1 LIVLFEAVKAQL
13 EATVMIV
20 MMPALECHLVTV
32 NSEVHCEHVTIID
45 QEDHL
50 RLRVEAIE
58 VERIMDPRVDMTTM
72 MAESA
77 AGAGHDLHTVGERME
92 DTGRGA

>member
-1 LIVLFEAVKAQL
+1 
-13 EATVMIV
+13 MIA

-32 NSEVHCEHVTIID
+32 NSEVHCEHVTITD
-45 QEDHL
+45 REDRL

-58 VERIMDPRVDMTTM
+58 VTKIMDLRVDMTTM

-77 AGAGHDLHTVGERME
+77 AGAGHDLHMVGERME
-92 DTGRGA
+92 DIGRGA

>member
-1 LIVLFEAVKAQL
+1 
-13 EATVMIV
+13 MIA

-32 NSEVHCEHVTIID
+32 NSEVHYEHVTIID

-58 VERIMDPRVDMTTM
+58 AGKTMDLRVDMTTM
-72 MAESA
+72 MVESA
-77 AGAGHDLHTVGERME
+77 AGADHGLHMVGGRME